1 MSGSGY
7 HRALAGPGKF
17 VCPGDNE
24 RSFAPAAGDAYDGMI
39 GDRELQSSCYAILFS
54 SEKVVFGYGLFGKS
68 VVFVVLPTKQREA
81 KTMAS
86 ISISDLYQGEGPGK
100 KYGGILSAVLHEM
113 IRNGTPE
120 GIDERTWTEQL
131 IVKHTFL
138 IAKKMAEQGDVVS
151 ELTDAA
157 PPSATGGKGRLRR
170 RRPIRVTPPWSEKE
184 DES

>member
-1 MSGSGY
+1 
-7 HRALAGPGKF
+7 
-17 VCPGDNE
+17 
-24 RSFAPAAGDAYDGMI
+24 
-39 GDRELQSSCYAILFS
+39 
-54 SEKVVFGYGLFGKS
+54 
-68 VVFVVLPTKQREA
+68 
-81 KTMAS
+81 MAS

-138 IAKKMAEQGDVVS
+138 IAKQMAKQGDVVS

-157 PPSATGGKGRLRR
+157 PPSSIGGEEEPPCSGAQCAPRF
-170 RRPIRVTPPWSEKE
+170 PAAAPEEVTK
-184 DES
+184 